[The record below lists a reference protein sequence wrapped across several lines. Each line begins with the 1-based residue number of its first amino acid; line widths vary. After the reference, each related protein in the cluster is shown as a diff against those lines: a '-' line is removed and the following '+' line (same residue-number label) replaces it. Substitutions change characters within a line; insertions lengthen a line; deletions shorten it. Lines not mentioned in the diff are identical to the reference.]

1 MHVQGKA
8 PQWFNMSSFK
18 VICSLTHNKSFMFT
32 VITRLLF
39 SNRNLLSLD
48 SQSEEWFIKRSHV
61 YQTFIEVSAKSF
73 TYSGEMY
80 GFKWSVCLQLPLEYQ
95 YFQLNPEK
103 QEVLLQ
109 PQIVCLVME
118 LLTEMLIK
126 FDVSPHFLRNKKLMW
141 MSSCRLHPVLC
152 VINFYDNNQDRKGA
166 FFLLPANINI
176 SLCREDGKMGLDRD
190 LLYF

>member
-1 MHVQGKA
+1 MSKERPHNDLTCPLLRLFVLWHTTNPLCLQLLPDCCFHV
-8 PQWFNMSSFK
+8 
-18 VICSLTHNKSFMFT
+18 
-32 VITRLLF
+32 
-39 SNRNLLSLD
+39 NRNLLSLD
-48 SQSEEWFIKRSHV
+48 SQSEEWFIKRSRV

-126 FDVSPHFLRNKKLMW
+126 FDVSPHFLRNKKLM
-141 MSSCRLHPVLC
+141 SSCRLHPVLC

-176 SLCREDGKMGLDRD
+176 SLCRENGKMGLDRD